1 MSSPETISGSWR
13 RRPGS
18 MGAPS
23 WFRVPRWLTRS
34 RSGMAGR
41 IVPSAICTM
50 PRGCPLLPSA
60 ATIGEMQQCRHR
72 SLRGDLRVSAQSC
85 PQERRPASRKKLQSR
100 DVGVASGPP
109 CSFLRAVGSKNG
121 GPEAT
126 PTVSWTITWRKSFH
140 LRPKKKR
147 AEWWDVYA
155 SIWNSGGCFR

>member
-34 RSGMAGR
+34 GSGMAGR

-100 DVGVASGPP
+100 PPPRFLGQSPGESPFICDQKRNGRNGGMFTPRSGTAAVASGENPWCP
-109 CSFLRAVGSKNG
+109 DRPSPESGFRFHHRAV
-121 GPEAT
+121 
-126 PTVSWTITWRKSFH
+126 R
-140 LRPKKKR
+140 
-147 AEWWDVYA
+147 
-155 SIWNSGGCFR
+155 